1 MLGYAILMF
10 LVAAVFA
17 VVAVAIYKGKTNLIH
32 DYHQANV
39 TDKAAYGKAFGKA
52 LGVIAIAPLIS
63 SIIGLLGESNGIVC
77 TAVATLIVGI
87 TIGIICI
94 VRVQKKYNGTVM

>member
-1 MLGYAILMF
+1 MLGYATVMF

-32 DYHQANV
+32 AYHKTNV
-39 TDKAAYGKAFGKA
+39 TDKAAYGKAFGKG

-63 SIIGLLGESNGIVC
+63 GIIGLLGESNGIVC

-87 TIGIICI
+87 AIGIICI